1 MTFIRF
7 FNPDLFNRDENTDEA
22 YEKLAQRF
30 NQGFHVNHGEVPA
43 SNIIET
49 ETAFQIEMALP
60 GVDKKDIRVE
70 QDKGILTIRI
80 EKSEENKEKDGYTRK
95 EFDFSGASRTF
106 KTGEK
111 VDTENITARYENGV
125 LTVQLPKKEAF
136 AKPSRMISVE

>member
-7 FNPDLFNRDENTDEA
+7 YNPDLYNRDENSDEA
-22 YEKLAQRF
+22 YDKLVQRF
-30 NQGFHVNHGEVPA
+30 NRGYFLNPGDAPA
-43 SNIIET
+43 SNIMET

-70 QDKGILTIRI
+70 HDKGILTIRI
-80 EKSEENKEKDGYTRK
+80 EKSEENKENEGYTRK
-95 EFDFSGASRTF
+95 EFDFTGASRTF

-111 VDTENITARYENGV
+111 IDAENISARYENGV

-136 AKPSRMISVE
+136 VKPSRMISVE